1 MKKQIILTGE
11 EADRFE
17 RFKIQL
23 DKYIEEYKF
32 EFEQEHHIKKM
43 NDKIYNILIGGL
55 LTVLFFV

>member
-17 RFKIQL
+17 RF
-23 DKYIEEYKF
+23 
-32 EFEQEHHIKKM
+32 
-43 NDKIYNILIGGL
+43 LIGGL